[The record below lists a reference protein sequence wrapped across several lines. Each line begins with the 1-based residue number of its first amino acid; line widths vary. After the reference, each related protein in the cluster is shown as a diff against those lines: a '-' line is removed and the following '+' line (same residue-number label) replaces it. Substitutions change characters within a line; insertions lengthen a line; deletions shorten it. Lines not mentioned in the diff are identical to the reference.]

1 MYKLIN
7 ITNLKSLY
15 KIINY
20 YPIINNKQILDF
32 NKTILTNYFYN
43 NSNDWKLYLDNNL
56 SNSNEFKKINISFTD
71 INRVQADLNLLYYPP
86 NYKSLIISHHN
97 KINLSLVLDG
107 ALIYNEYKDGLS
119 NKKIFSQLIQPGF
132 IKTSTNNFCFH
143 NYNSFIS
150 NSSIILSIDCDK
162 VSKRQKYNNCNSFNN
177 YEYYNL

>member
-56 SNSNEFKKINISFTD
+56 SFTD